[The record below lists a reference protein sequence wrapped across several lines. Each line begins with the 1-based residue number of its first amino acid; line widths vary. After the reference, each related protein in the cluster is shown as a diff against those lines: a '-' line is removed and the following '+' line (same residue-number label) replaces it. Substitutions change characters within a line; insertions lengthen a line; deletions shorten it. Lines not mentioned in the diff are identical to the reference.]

1 MLLITYIWQ
10 KIFFLA
16 VNGSVIAAEKKQK
29 SILYDEKTVSKVR
42 IIIKIKKITNKINI
56 LVHTNSNKNVLFLK
70 MYLQN
75 YKHIFGTG
83 E

>member
-42 IIIKIKKITNKINI
+42 IIIKIKKITK
-56 LVHTNSNKNVLFLK
+56 K
-70 MYLQN
+70 
-75 YKHIFGTG
+75 
-83 E
+83 